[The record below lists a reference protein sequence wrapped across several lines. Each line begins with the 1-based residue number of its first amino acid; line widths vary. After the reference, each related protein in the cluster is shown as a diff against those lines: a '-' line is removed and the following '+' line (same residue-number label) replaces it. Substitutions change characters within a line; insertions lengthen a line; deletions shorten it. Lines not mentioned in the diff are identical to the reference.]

1 MFWRNPERQNFALSS
16 GIKVE
21 VIAILNL
28 KEAIL
33 NSIKGSIKSGRKTVI
48 NGCIKYLK
56 LSAQAATKLSTMCAP
71 LGGTKYWIHAKIFDN
86 FFALKSFKTSRT
98 SRKTGFDKKMSL
110 TRPACVVLRKSDNSR

>member
-56 LSAQAATKLSTMCAP
+56 LSAQAATKLRCAP
-71 LGGTKYWIHAKIFDN
+71 PWGWIHAQIFDN

-98 SRKTGFDKKMSL
+98 SRKTGFDKKCL
-110 TRPACVVLRKSDNSR
+110 